1 MKVCISDP
9 ISPQGAAGRKIAFDN
24 VHAEHPKAQAGDN
37 NSTAALLALNDDT
50 VLGVNRDSQLTYRGG
65 DQQCAAIPRAQLSSG
80 PEWRRSNRSAAASI
94 VGIPNGHTAG
104 AECTRLT
111 MPMVMR
117 SSPSRRISLSRSR
130 TSPHKYSSNISATF
144 ISFDFDDI
152 WPSRPEWPQGASRA
166 ALTRKRARD
175 APVP

>member
-1 MKVCISDP
+1 MKVCISDR

-37 NSTAALLALNDDT
+37 NSTGALLALNDDT

-104 AECTRLT
+104 AECTNCLADGNRD
-111 MPMVMR
+111 R
-117 SSPSRRISLSRSR
+117 ANFRRYRAFWQRGERFLCI
-130 TSPHKYSSNISATF
+130 
-144 ISFDFDDI
+144 
-152 WPSRPEWPQGASRA
+152 RA
-166 ALTRKRARD
+166 AFWQ
-175 APVP
+175 

>member
-1 MKVCISDP
+1 MKVCISDR

-24 VHAEHPKAQAGDN
+24 VHAEHRKAQAGDN

-50 VLGVNRDSQLTYRGG
+50 VFRGG
-65 DQQCAAIPRAQLSSG
+65 DQQYAAIPRAQLSSG

-117 SSPSRRISLSRSR
+117 SSPSRRISLSR
-130 TSPHKYSSNISATF
+130 
-144 ISFDFDDI
+144 
-152 WPSRPEWPQGASRA
+152 
-166 ALTRKRARD
+166 
-175 APVP
+175 